1 MYSGEYSGYYAP
13 RGNPNPDILVTTL
26 CVVTPAPTLCVE
38 SATGRGASKNTCP
51 CSTWAPEKR
60 RTRRTFGELLMSK
73 KRLLLIES
81 GRFIGG
87 VIRSLFSQDLFSV
100 IETAPANSR
109 ELLLSLKKHRPEV
122 IVLDDTV
129 QVDYLP
135 DLLRYMQ
142 NSDGIQVVI
151 VNAESNQ
158 VEVYQKQQIA
168 LNHTAD
174 FFAIL

>member
-1 MYSGEYSGYYAP
+1 
-13 RGNPNPDILVTTL
+13 
-26 CVVTPAPTLCVE
+26 
-38 SATGRGASKNTCP
+38 
-51 CSTWAPEKR
+51 
-60 RTRRTFGELLMSK
+60 MSK

-100 IETAPANSR
+100 TETAPANSR

-129 QVDYLP
+129 QVDYMP

>member
-1 MYSGEYSGYYAP
+1 MLFI
-13 RGNPNPDILVTTL
+13 RKF
-26 CVVTPAPTLCVE
+26 VVMQ
-38 SATGRGASKNTCP
+38 
-51 CSTWAPEKR
+51 
-60 RTRRTFGELLMSK
+60 MSK

-87 VIRSLFSQDLFSV
+87 VIRSLFSKELFNV
-100 IETAPANSR
+100 TETAPSNSR
-109 ELLLSLKKHRPEV
+109 ELMISLKRHRPEV

-129 QVDYLP
+129 QGDYMP

-158 VEVYQKQQIA
+158 VEVYQKQQIE
-168 LNHTAD
+168 LNQTAD

>member
-1 MYSGEYSGYYAP
+1 
-13 RGNPNPDILVTTL
+13 
-26 CVVTPAPTLCVE
+26 
-38 SATGRGASKNTCP
+38 
-51 CSTWAPEKR
+51 
-60 RTRRTFGELLMSK
+60 MSK

-87 VIRSLFSQDLFSV
+87 VIHSLFNQEVFSV
-100 IETAPANSR
+100 TETAPANSR
-109 ELLLSLKKHRPEV
+109 ELLISLKKYRPEV

-129 QVDYLP
+129 QVDYMP
-135 DLLRYMQ
+135 ELLRYMQ

-158 VEVYQKQQIA
+158 VDVYQKQQIE
-168 LNHTAD
+168 LNQTAD

>member
-1 MYSGEYSGYYAP
+1 
-13 RGNPNPDILVTTL
+13 
-26 CVVTPAPTLCVE
+26 
-38 SATGRGASKNTCP
+38 
-51 CSTWAPEKR
+51 
-60 RTRRTFGELLMSK
+60 MSK

-81 GRFIGG
+81 GKFIGG
-87 VIRSLFSQDLFSV
+87 VIRSLFNQELFSV
-100 IETAPANSR
+100 TESAPANSR
-109 ELLLSLKKHRPEV
+109 ELLISLKRHKPEV

-129 QVDYLP
+129 QVDYMP
-135 DLLRYMQ
+135 ELLRYMQ

-158 VEVYQKQQIA
+158 VDVYQKQQIE

>member
-1 MYSGEYSGYYAP
+1 
-13 RGNPNPDILVTTL
+13 
-26 CVVTPAPTLCVE
+26 
-38 SATGRGASKNTCP
+38 
-51 CSTWAPEKR
+51 
-60 RTRRTFGELLMSK
+60 MSK

-81 GRFIGG
+81 GKFIGG
-87 VIRSLFSQDLFSV
+87 VIRSLFDREQFSV
-100 IETAPANSR
+100 TETAPASSR
-109 ELLLSLKKHRPEV
+109 ELLMSLKRHKPEV

-129 QVDYLP
+129 QVDYMP

-158 VEVYQKQQIA
+158 IDVYQKQQIE
-168 LNHTAD
+168 LNQTAD